1 MVQELMEKV
10 LMPYTYGM
18 MKHYQKMT
26 IYREKK
32 LCSVATYMDSGKR
45 MNIHI
50 KKLWNTWMDTDEED
64 DSAKLFR
71 QYWLYL

>member
-1 MVQELMEKV
+1 
-10 LMPYTYGM
+10 
-18 MKHYQKMT
+18 
-26 IYREKK
+26 
-32 LCSVATYMDSGKR
+32 VATYMDSGKR